1 MILKNITSSDKE
13 LIDMT
18 GKRIL
23 VKSGKTIELDR
34 ASFNKNSFEMIEKTD
49 IEQNMTKVEK
59 STKEEINIEKEVI

>member
-1 MILKNITSSDKE
+1 MILKNITKSDKE

-34 ASFNKNSFEMIEKTD
+34 ASYNKNSFEIVEKIH
-49 IEQNMTKVEK
+49 IEQKTKVEK
-59 STKEEINIEKEVI
+59 STKEEINIEKGVI